1 MADFPHHY
9 QVSASAAADGPVTVA
24 SDGLPEL
31 ASTAPPQ
38 FGGPPGHWAPET
50 LFVAS
55 VADCF
60 VLSFR
65 AIARASH
72 LDYERVECDAEGLLD
87 RAEGKMRF
95 TELHLR
101 ARLVLP
107 AGGDPERGRRLLEKA
122 ERSCLVTNSLA
133 LEPTLACDVAVRA

>member
-9 QVSASAAADGPVTVA
+9 HVSAAAAGEGEVTVA
-24 SDGLPEL
+24 SPGLPEL

-38 FGGPPGHWAPET
+38 FGGPPGHWSPET

-65 AIARASH
+65 AIAGASK
-72 LDYERVECDAEGLLD
+72 LDYERVECSAEGLLD
-87 RAEGKMRF
+87 RGDGKMRF

-101 ARLVLP
+101 AQLALP
-107 AGGDPERGRRLLEKA
+107 AGGDAERGRRLLEKA
-122 ERSCLVTNSLA
+122 ERSCLVTNSLD
-133 LEPTLACDVAVRA
+133 LEPTLECEVAVRS

>member
-9 QVSASAAADGPVTVA
+9 HVSASAEAEGEVTIA
-24 SDGLPEL
+24 SEGLPAL

-38 FGGPPGHWAPET
+38 FGGPPGHWSPET

-60 VLSFR
+60 VLGFR

-72 LDYERVECDAEGLLD
+72 LDYERIECAAEGLLD
-87 RAEGKMRF
+87 RAEGRMRF
-95 TELHLR
+95 TEVHLR
-101 ARLVLP
+101 ARLELP

-133 LEPTLACDVAVRA
+133 LEPTLECDVAVRA